1 MLPTIRGKSFLD
13 CTLNDIK
20 TVVDNADYRE
30 NEYIDYK
37 ETFSFLKI
45 QRGPARDKEI
55 SEFRSDICSFANA
68 DGGYLIFGISDNKGM
83 AKELKGVAI
92 ESGNTDRF
100 ELERRDNLALIL
112 PQIPPVQ
119 FKFIPLEE
127 EKYIVIVYVQHDSF
141 APYIHAVDDT
151 YKIYKRIGN
160 GKKQMSYVELKNMFT
175 QAYSVEL
182 AIQHFREER
191 IRSFMSEE
199 DTSDHR
205 YSRFLLLH
213 MIPETFLNTAYNKNL
228 YVLQKRV
235 VFRPGEIMS
244 TVNCNSFIRPNVDGL
259 RGSNTFSGTEC
270 LLYNS
275 GIAELFL
282 PLESNG
288 LFLVDRDYPD
298 GFLCFNNIFD
308 LLPSYIESYLSSIAP
323 LFEAKR
329 YFACLSLI
337 GCKGAASQENKY
349 ISNVCI
355 IDRSTINCHLTV
367 FSKNAETEENEK
379 HLKELKLES
388 ALALGITRQDVIE
401 PLLHELYPQ

>member
-235 VFRPGEIMS
+235 VLG
-244 TVNCNSFIRPNVDGL
+244 
-259 RGSNTFSGTEC
+259 
-270 LLYNS
+270 
-275 GIAELFL
+275 
-282 PLESNG
+282 
-288 LFLVDRDYPD
+288 
-298 GFLCFNNIFD
+298 
-308 LLPSYIESYLSSIAP
+308 
-323 LFEAKR
+323 
-329 YFACLSLI
+329 
-337 GCKGAASQENKY
+337 QEK
-349 ISNVCI
+349 
-355 IDRSTINCHLTV
+355 
-367 FSKNAETEENEK
+367 
-379 HLKELKLES
+379 
-388 ALALGITRQDVIE
+388 
-401 PLLHELYPQ
+401 